1 MDNGLKYIG
10 KAIAIVGAWLAWAF
24 AMKTLGSPMIDVVH
38 SSKTLS
44 GIGMFLLFF
53 LYLFLSIMAY
63 TATAAILDR
72 WDKT

>member
-10 KAIAIVGAWLAWAF
+10 KAIAIVGVWLAWAF
-24 AMKTLGSPMIDVVH
+24 AMKTLGAPMIDVVH

-63 TATAAILDR
+63 TAMAAILDR